1 MSQLYQLAYASQSNV
16 SLGDKGINLEIG
28 RILTKSK
35 NNNSKKAIGGV
46 LYYAD
51 GHFFQVLEGDK
62 EAIESLFE
70 KVCLDVRHSDAKIV
84 FEGYV
89 DAPQFTDWSMHFV
102 SADSSIRQLFK
113 DNGFAK
119 FTPFSFPESL
129 IKTLILVLS
138 NNGKYI
144 RSDSVKTK
152 NPLSSFLSML
162 KGLFAKKKTV

>member
-62 EAIESLFE
+62 EAIESLFA
-70 KVCLDVRHSDAKIV
+70 KVCL
-84 FEGYV
+84 
-89 DAPQFTDWSMHFV
+89 
-102 SADSSIRQLFK
+102 
-113 DNGFAK
+113 
-119 FTPFSFPESL
+119 
-129 IKTLILVLS
+129 
-138 NNGKYI
+138 
-144 RSDSVKTK
+144 
-152 NPLSSFLSML
+152 
-162 KGLFAKKKTV
+162 